1 MNEAEEK
8 HMRQAVTDL
17 VKRLLAMGVGAD
29 DALAGIHSEIVALAI
44 ERHGHHA
51 VIEGLAR
58 CNVAVRRQ
66 AKAAPMDLLRL
77 PAEGRA

>member
-1 MNEAEEK
+1 MTEAEEK
-8 HMRQAVTDL
+8 HVRRAVTDL
-17 VKRLLAMGVGAD
+17 VRRLGSMGIDAD
-29 DALAGIHSEIVALAI
+29 NALAVIHAEIVALSI

-58 CNVAVRRQ
+58 CNAAVKRQ
-66 AKAAPMDLLRL
+66 AKATPMDLLRL

>member
-1 MNEAEEK
+1 MTEAEEK
-8 HMRQAVTDL
+8 HIRRAVNDL
-17 VKRLLAMGVGAD
+17 VKRLGSMGIATD
-29 DALAGIHSEIVALAI
+29 DALAVIHAEAVALSI

-58 CNVAVRRQ
+58 CNAAVKRQ
-66 AKAAPMDLLRL
+66 AKETPMDLLRL